1 MACSTVKAE
10 RTANIR
16 QKVIFLEMEEDS
28 KVLLFSYTEVI
39 MVPLVGYAVEKNKD
53 VLGADWF

>member
-16 QKVIFLEMEEDS
+16 QKVIFLEMEEDA
-28 KVLLFSYTEVI
+28 KTLLVSYTEVI
-39 MVPLVGYAVEKNKD
+39 TVPLAS
-53 VLGADWF
+53 